1 MVRRVL
7 RRGIVS
13 PSTCAPE
20 PHPASPEHWQT
31 HREAAST
38 CRGAYASTPQLKTE
52 FTLQNKSPLD
62 PDNIPRHVACIPDGN
77 GRWSQLQNG
86 SRIGGHNQGVRVI
99 RDLAICASDL
109 GVEWFTVYAFS
120 TENWQRPE
128 LEVRF
133 IASTMERAIYRWLD
147 ECGRHNI
154 RIRWI
159 GRAEMRIPRA
169 LRRAIDYAT
178 STTKNNTGMT
188 FTIALNYGGRDEIV
202 DAIRKIIENGVDAAD
217 LNSELVSRYLYAP
230 DMPDPDLVIRT
241 SGESRISNFLLWQL
255 AYSEL
260 VFTSVL
266 WPDFT
271 VDHLR
276 DAIRE
281 YQRRD
286 RKFGSIDDGNRKLN
300 TQSQ

>member
-1 MVRRVL
+1 MQSR
-7 RRGIVS
+7 
-13 PSTCAPE
+13 
-20 PHPASPEHWQT
+20 
-31 HREAAST
+31 
-38 CRGAYASTPQLKTE
+38 
-52 FTLQNKSPLD
+52 SPLD
-62 PDNIPRHVACIPDGN
+62 PANIPRHVACIPDGN
-77 GRWSQLQNG
+77 GRWSLLRNG
-86 SRIGGHNQGVRVI
+86 SRIGGHSQGARI
-99 RDLAICASDL
+99 FRDLVISASDL
-109 GVEWFTVYAFS
+109 GIEWFTVFAFS

-128 LEVRF
+128 IEVRF
-133 IASTMERAIYRWLD
+133 IASTIERAIYRWLD
-147 ECGRHNI
+147 DCGPHNI

-188 FTIALNYGGRDEIV
+188 LTVAYNYSGRNEIV
-202 DAIRKIIENGVDAAD
+202 DAIGKIIDDGVAAAD

-260 VFTSVL
+260 VFSPAL

-271 VDHLR
+271 VDHLL
-276 DAIRE
+276 DAIHE

-286 RKFGSIDDGNRKLN
+286 RKFGTVDDGDKELDMRL
-300 TQSQ
+300 Q

>member
-1 MVRRVL
+1 MQ
-7 RRGIVS
+7 
-13 PSTCAPE
+13 ST
-20 PHPASPEHWQT
+20 
-31 HREAAST
+31 
-38 CRGAYASTPQLKTE
+38 
-52 FTLQNKSPLD
+52 SPLD
-62 PDNIPRHVACIPDGN
+62 PANIPRHVACIPDGN
-77 GRWSQLQNG
+77 GRWALLRNG
-86 SRIGGHNQGVRVI
+86 SRIGGHSQGARVF
-99 RDLAICASDL
+99 RDLVLSASDL
-109 GVEWFTVYAFS
+109 GIEWFTVYAFS
-120 TENWQRPE
+120 AENWQRPE
-128 LEVRF
+128 IEVRF
-133 IASTMERAIYRWLD
+133 IASTIERAIYRWLD
-147 ECGRHNI
+147 DCGPRNI

-188 FTIALNYGGRDEIV
+188 LTVAYNYSGRNEIV
-202 DAIRKIIENGVDAAD
+202 DAIGKIIEDGVSAAD

-260 VFTSVL
+260 VFSPAL

-271 VDHLR
+271 VDHLL
-276 DAIRE
+276 DAIHE

-286 RKFGSIDDGNRKLN
+286 RKFGAVEDGDKRLD
-300 TQSQ
+300 TQLR

>member
-1 MVRRVL
+1 MQSR
-7 RRGIVS
+7 
-13 PSTCAPE
+13 
-20 PHPASPEHWQT
+20 
-31 HREAAST
+31 
-38 CRGAYASTPQLKTE
+38 
-52 FTLQNKSPLD
+52 SPLD
-62 PDNIPRHVACIPDGN
+62 PANIPRHVACIPDGN
-77 GRWSQLQNG
+77 GRWALLRNG
-86 SRIGGHNQGVRVI
+86 SRIGGHSEGARVF
-99 RDLAICASDL
+99 RDLVLSASDL
-109 GVEWFTVYAFS
+109 GIEWFTVYAFS
-120 TENWQRPE
+120 AENWQRPE
-128 LEVRF
+128 IEVRF
-133 IASTMERAIYRWLD
+133 IASTIERAIYRWLD
-147 ECGRHNI
+147 DCGPRNI

-188 FTIALNYGGRDEIV
+188 LTVAYNYSGRNEIV
-202 DAIRKIIENGVDAAD
+202 DAIGKIIEDGVSAAD

-260 VFTSVL
+260 VFSPAL

-271 VDHLR
+271 VDHLL
-276 DAIRE
+276 DAIHE

-286 RKFGSIDDGNRKLN
+286 RKFGAVDDGDKKLD
-300 TQSQ
+300 TQLR